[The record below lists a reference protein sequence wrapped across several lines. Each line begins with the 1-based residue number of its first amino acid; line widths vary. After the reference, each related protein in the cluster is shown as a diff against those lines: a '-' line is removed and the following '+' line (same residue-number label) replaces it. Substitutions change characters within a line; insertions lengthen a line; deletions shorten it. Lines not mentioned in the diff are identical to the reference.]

1 MLAGNG
7 RKGLLVSLS
16 LLFAS
21 ASIAAPTVSDYNRD
35 VAAPTLSLI
44 SDTPHIESYEINQI
58 GEPTNSHLASVAAEF
73 LRPPVDSK
81 SPASLSQPKP
91 LPPVPGAIFLGLA
104 GFLCV
109 SLVRDRRVWLT
120 ALAGLLWLGQT
131 GFAALPHLASHIRS
145 KKQIQQSATGG
156 QSLIY
161 VSQLN
166 GSLRSRSD
174 LEGTQYIGLLR
185 HLAGIPATPTSLSLP
200 VTPLSLRV
208 RHYIWR
214 TWQSQLPKEP
224 RLLRRPPLFH
234 SGGLLAMTPDLTSTS
249 LRAKRSNLIDRL
261 PQFAILP
268 PALRLIQAICCS
280 VPKTGQTVPFS
291 PAFIFAR
298 LARSPPQLA

>member
-1 MLAGNG
+1 MLLGNI

-16 LLFAS
+16 LLVAS
-21 ASIAAPTVSDYNRD
+21 AVSAVPTVSDYNRD
-35 VAAPTLSLI
+35 VAALTLSLI

-81 SPASLSQPKP
+81 SPASPSQPKP

-131 GFAALPHLASHIRS
+131 GFAALPQLASHIRS

-161 VSQLN
+161 VSQLD
-166 GSLRSRSD
+166 GSLRSCSN
-174 LEGTQYIGLLR
+174 LEGTEYIGLLR
-185 HLAGIPATPTSLSLP
+185 HLAGIPNSGKILATIIFES
-200 VTPLSLRV
+200 
-208 RHYIWR
+208 YNFN
-214 TWQSQLPKEP
+214 
-224 RLLRRPPLFH
+224 LLLKC
-234 SGGLLAMTPDLTSTS
+234 LAVAAEQCVS
-249 LRAKRSNLIDRL
+249 
-261 PQFAILP
+261 
-268 PALRLIQAICCS
+268 
-280 VPKTGQTVPFS
+280 FS
-291 PAFIFAR
+291 PAFTFAH
-298 LARSPPQLA
+298 LPRSPPELA